1 MLLGAFFKAMQ
12 SSLMSWANP
21 VSDSQITID
30 SILATKNSILELL
43 GSSHF
48 SETHQPNTLPVDP
61 AGKHASGKE
70 F

>member
-1 MLLGAFFKAMQ
+1 MPLGAFFKAMQ
-12 SSLMSWANP
+12 SSLMSWADL
-21 VSDSQITID
+21 VSDSQITMD
-30 SILATKNSILELL
+30 RILATKNSILELL

-48 SETHQPNTLPVDP
+48 PEKHQPNTLPMDP